1 MSKVKVRSETI
12 RSETIELNDKQLEF
26 LIKCIDI
33 SAKSSSIHP
42 DLQENEL
49 IRRLTNLHHRI
60 EDNKYSEFDSNF
72 DSCGDV

>member
-33 SAKSSSIHP
+33 SAKSNVMNP

-60 EDNKYSEFDSNF
+60 EDNKYSEFDY
-72 DSCGDV
+72 DRGDV

>member
-1 MSKVKVRSETI
+1 MSKVKV
-12 RSETIELNDKQLEF
+12 ELNDKQLEF

-33 SAKSSSIHP
+33 SAKSTSIHP

-60 EDNKYSEFDSNF
+60 EDNKYSEFDY
-72 DSCGDV
+72 DRGDV

>member
-60 EDNKYSEFDSNF
+60 EDNKYSEFDLDY

>member
-1 MSKVKVRSETI
+1 MSKVKV

-33 SAKSSSIHP
+33 SAKSSVMNP

-60 EDNKYSEFDSNF
+60 EDNKYSEFDY
-72 DSCGDV
+72 DRGDV